1 MEKSSTEDPPC
12 LTGAWEAGSLVP
24 SRSEMR
30 ARRRATCFSCSS
42 SWRRCSSTFSWAMR
56 CGRCVIELDLT
67 RRRAGAYKVGEG
79 VAVLFAA
86 DGVHR
91 LGVVHWRVE
100 RGVDGTMIGVG
111 PVPSVP
117 CVSGASC
124 SFLSFTT
131 LLNTSIVLENG
142 LHFDRTTCVLPLP
155 WVFKPDLGSIRV
167 LPAVE
172 LAQC

>member
-91 LGVVHWRVE
+91 LGVVHWRGE

-124 SFLSFTT
+124 SFLYHNTPQHFHCPRERPSFRS
-131 LLNTSIVLENG
+131 NDVRAA
-142 LHFDRTTCVLPLP
+142 FA
-155 WVFKPDLGSIRV
+155 LGIQTRSRFN
-167 LPAVE
+167 
-172 LAQC
+172 